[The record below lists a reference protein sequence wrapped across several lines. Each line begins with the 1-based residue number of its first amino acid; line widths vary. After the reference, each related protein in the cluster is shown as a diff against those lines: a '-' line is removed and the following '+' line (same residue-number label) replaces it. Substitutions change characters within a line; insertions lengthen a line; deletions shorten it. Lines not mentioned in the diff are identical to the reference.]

1 MNRYSN
7 GSVELRDLIDS
18 RELHDLTAR
27 YVVSATSPVHDL
39 ALITDIEE
47 IASVGPDTVILLSQS
62 VALGGWMI
70 SSALR
75 YAWERR
81 ACALIVPE
89 QSLTETVIEL
99 AKRLGMSLL
108 TTNRDMTRLA
118 LEVAI
123 QIGVA
128 RAGSVAR
135 IQALT
140 DRVSQAPD
148 LAAVVALISREL
160 GGAHVRIVSSGTVA
174 IAESGDEPEAQR
186 QASSEGDPATSVEV
200 SISRSGTGVDTVIAE
215 VTAHARPFAEQAL
228 SAAVPSIRALLSDSR
243 LQATRASL
251 PLVTIVALTG
261 SHGVGGIDEPVF
273 PTNAE
278 APQWPLTGVY
288 MAVCILTNDRD
299 RLGGAVHQVWN
310 AGFPEV
316 PLARFSDGW
325 LAFVPVRDE
334 QNRVAVLSDLR
345 DRLERVR
352 TLELMVGVS
361 PLYSGQDGAA
371 DSVRKAWLAAR
382 LAGTDDPDSGA
393 LVEFDKMSSRLLGRL
408 LPIDLAE
415 QLAAGIFPRLISD
428 PAADELIES
437 LVAYLS
443 ARGSISLAAKAL
455 GLHRNTVQARVRR
468 AEELGVHLADPDEV
482 LPAHMLLT
490 ALSRR
495 RYGPARG

>member
-1 MNRYSN
+1 MNRFSS
-7 GSVELRDLIDS
+7 GAVELRDLTDS
-18 RELHDLTAR
+18 RELRDLTAR

-62 VALGGWMI
+62 VSLGGWMI

-89 QSLTETVIEL
+89 SSLTETVIEL

-108 TTNRDMTRLA
+108 TTNRDMTKLA

-140 DRVSQAPD
+140 DRVSQATD
-148 LAAVVALISREL
+148 LATVVALISREL
-160 GGAHVRIVSSGTVA
+160 GGARVQVISSGSVA
-174 IAESGDEPEAQR
+174 IAASGDVPEARR
-186 QASSEGDPATSVEV
+186 QATSDGDLATRVEV
-200 SISRSGTGVDTVIAE
+200 AISRDGKGADTLIAD
-215 VTAHARPFAEQAL
+215 VTAHAQPFAEQAL
-228 SAAVPSIRALLSDSR
+228 SAAIPSIRALLSDSR

-251 PLVTIVALTG
+251 PLVTIAALTG

-273 PTNAE
+273 PTDAE
-278 APQWPLTGVY
+278 ALQWPLTGEY
-288 MAVCILTNDRD
+288 LAVCILTNDRD
-299 RLGGAVHQVWN
+299 RLGGAVHQVWD
-310 AGFPEV
+310 AGLPDV

-334 QNRVAVLSDLR
+334 QNRVTVVSDLR
-345 DRLERVR
+345 DRLQGVR
-352 TLELMVGVS
+352 ILGLMVGVS
-361 PLYSGQDGAA
+361 PLSSGPEAAA

-382 LAGTDDPDSGA
+382 LAGGDDPESGA
-393 LVEFDKMSSRLLGRL
+393 IVEFDKMPARLLGRL
-408 LPIDLAE
+408 LPTGLAE
-415 QLAAGIFPRLISD
+415 QLATGAFPRLIAD

-455 GLHRNTVQARVRR
+455 GLHRNTVQARIRR
-468 AEELGVHLADPDEV
+468 AEELGVHLSDPDEV

-495 RYGPARG
+495 GNGGAQG